1 MRQIRIN
8 ENKLHKII
16 KENIDNVITQ
26 QIVDKLLSLGAVET
40 TNNKRTADDLSPQT
54 IKMIE
59 NNEEIY
65 KWVIGFNNRDFCSKQ
80 DFKSMYNAESACNKI
95 LKEINFKEIYK
106 KDRRAYAQ
114 VEVYFVE
121 TFDYDFDN
129 IPAGYTSIE
138 SDTCLV
144 YSPKDDMWMD

>member
-1 MRQIRIN
+1 MRQIKIN

-26 QIVDKLLSLGAVET
+26 QIVDKLLSFGAVET
-40 TNNKRTADDLSPQT
+40 TNNKRTADNLSPQT
-54 IKMIE
+54 IKRIE

-80 DFKSMYNAESACNKI
+80 DFKSMYSAESACNKI

-121 TFDYDFDN
+121 TCDYDFGN
-129 IPAGYTSIE
+129 VPAGYTSIE

-144 YSPKDDMWMD
+144 YSPKNNMWMD

>member
-26 QIVDKLLSLGAVET
+26 QIVEKLLSLGAVET

-65 KWVIGFNNRDFCSKQ
+65 KWVIGFNNRDFCSQQ
-80 DFKSMYNAESACNKI
+80 DFKSMYSAESACNKI

-114 VEVYFVE
+114 VEEYFVE
-121 TFDYDFDN
+121 TFDYDFGN
-129 IPAGYTSIE
+129 VPAGYTSIE